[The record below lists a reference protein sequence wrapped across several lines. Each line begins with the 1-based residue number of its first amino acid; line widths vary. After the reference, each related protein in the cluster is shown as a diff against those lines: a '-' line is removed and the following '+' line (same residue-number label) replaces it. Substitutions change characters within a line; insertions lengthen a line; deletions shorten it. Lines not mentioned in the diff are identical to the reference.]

1 MSHPHRE
8 KAGPAPADIRL
19 GTLGAAFDVEAGA
32 EDEAE
37 LETGATAEAGTAHA
51 SGTEVAAGVRQVRK
65 QRTRQALLDSAL
77 QLLEQ
82 QSLSSLGLR
91 EVTRAAGI
99 APAAFYRHFPD
110 IAALG
115 VALVEESFGSLR
127 AMVREIRAQGGD
139 VDDVIGRSV
148 DVIAEHVH
156 EQPAHFR
163 FLARERHGG
172 VAAVRAAIAAELD
185 GFVRDLVEDLSAQPD
200 STGWS
205 ANEIRILAELYV
217 NHTMLTAT
225 AILEATTGEPR
236 LGVEPTEVGGGVS
249 AAGIETHAGTGT
261 RQNEQAIVE
270 AARMQLR
277 LISLGRRHW
286 LDERPHHQRP
296 ET

>member
-1 MSHPHRE
+1 MKHPRNE
-8 KAGPAPADIRL
+8 PEDPAPTEVGL
-19 GTLGAAFDVEAGA
+19 DVEV
-32 EDEAE
+32 EAE
-37 LETGATAEAGTAHA
+37 VE
-51 SGTEVAAGVRQVRK
+51 AAGGIRQARK
-65 QRTRQALLDSAL
+65 QRTRQALLDAAL
-77 QLLEQ
+77 LLLEQ

-127 AMVREIRAQGGD
+127 AMVREIRSQGGD
-139 VDDVIGRSV
+139 VDEVISRSV
-148 DVIAEHVH
+148 DVIAQHVH

-172 VAAVRAAIAAELD
+172 VAAVRSAIAAELD
-185 GFVRDLVEDLSAQPD
+185 GFVHDLVEDLSAQPE
-200 STGWS
+200 SAGWP
-205 ANEIRILAELYV
+205 ATEVRVLAELYV

-225 AILEATTGEPR
+225 AILESATGDPQ
-236 LGVEPTEVGGGVS
+236 VQ
-249 AAGIETHAGTGT
+249 AGTGAG
-261 RQNEQAIVE
+261 REERAILD

-286 LDERPHHQRP
+286 LDERPKGPQGSA
-296 ET
+296 

>member
-1 MSHPHRE
+1 MKHPHAE
-8 KAGPAPADIRL
+8 QAAPEHEHEPES
-19 GTLGAAFDVEAGA
+19 VEAGGGLEVGGEVGA
-32 EDEAE
+32 ETEVEAE
-37 LETGATAEAGTAHA
+37 AEAEAG
-51 SGTEVAAGVRQVRK
+51 SGGVRQVRK
-65 QRTRQALLDSAL
+65 QRTRQALLDAAL
-77 QLLEQ
+77 ELLEQ

-110 IAALG
+110 MATLG

-148 DVIAEHVH
+148 DVIAQHVH

-172 VAAVRAAIAAELD
+172 VAAVRVAIAAELN
-185 GFVRDLVEDLSAQPD
+185 GFVRDLVEDLSAQPE
-200 STGWS
+200 SAGWS
-205 ANEIRILAELYV
+205 AMEVRVLAELYV

-236 LGVEPTEVGGGVS
+236 LGVDPRSGVDPASPSTDAEARAGGDS
-249 AAGIETHAGTGT
+249 AARYEE
-261 RQNEQAIVE
+261 RAILD

-286 LDERPHHQRP
+286 LEERPTTIEEQEGR
-296 ET
+296 

>member
-1 MSHPHRE
+1 M
-8 KAGPAPADIRL
+8 
-19 GTLGAAFDVEAGA
+19 
-32 EDEAE
+32 
-37 LETGATAEAGTAHA
+37 
-51 SGTEVAAGVRQVRK
+51 RK

-200 STGWS
+200 SAGWS
-205 ANEIRILAELYV
+205 ATEIRILAELYV

-236 LGVEPTEVGGGVS
+236 LGVEPADVETR
-249 AAGIETHAGTGT
+249 ADTHA
-261 RQNEQAIVE
+261 RPSEQAIVE

>member
-1 MSHPHRE
+1 MRHPRSE
-8 KAGPAPADIRL
+8 KADPAPAEVRL
-19 GTLGAAFDVEAGA
+19 GTLGAAFEVR
-32 EDEAE
+32 DEAE
-37 LETGATAEAGTAHA
+37 AETGAAIEAGSEQAG
-51 SGTEVAAGVRQVRK
+51 GTEVAAGVRQVRK
-65 QRTRQALLDSAL
+65 QRTRQALLDAAL
-77 QLLEQ
+77 ELLEQ

-172 VAAVRAAIAAELD
+172 VAAVRSAIAAELD

-200 STGWS
+200 SAGWS
-205 ANEIRILAELYV
+205 ATEIRVLAELYV

-236 LGVEPTEVGGGVS
+236 LGVEP
-249 AAGIETHAGTGT
+249 ADAKT
-261 RQNEQAIVE
+261 RADGRARPNEQAIVE

-286 LDERPHHQRP
+286 LDERPATGESGSDRA
-296 ET
+296 

>member
-1 MSHPHRE
+1 MTYPHSE
-8 KAGPAPADIRL
+8 Q
-19 GTLGAAFDVEAGA
+19 A
-32 EDEAE
+32 EPESDPEP
-37 LETGATAEAGTAHA
+37 
-51 SGTEVAAGVRQVRK
+51 SGGGVRQVRK
-65 QRTRQALLDSAL
+65 QRTRQALLDAAL
-77 QLLEQ
+77 ELLEQ

-110 IAALG
+110 MAALG

-139 VDDVIGRSV
+139 VDEVIGRSV
-148 DVIAEHVH
+148 DVIAQHVH

-172 VAAVRAAIAAELD
+172 VAAVRSAIAAELD
-185 GFVRDLVEDLSAQPD
+185 GFVRDLVEDLSAQPE
-200 STGWS
+200 SAGWS
-205 ANEIRILAELYV
+205 PTEVRVLAELYV

-236 LGVEPTEVGGGVS
+236 LGVEPVETGMETDTERRPGDDG
-249 AAGIETHAGTGT
+249 ACARHEE
-261 RQNEQAIVE
+261 RAILE
-270 AARMQLR
+270 AAQMQLR

-286 LDERPHHQRP
+286 LDERPEAGNR
-296 ET
+296 EGSD